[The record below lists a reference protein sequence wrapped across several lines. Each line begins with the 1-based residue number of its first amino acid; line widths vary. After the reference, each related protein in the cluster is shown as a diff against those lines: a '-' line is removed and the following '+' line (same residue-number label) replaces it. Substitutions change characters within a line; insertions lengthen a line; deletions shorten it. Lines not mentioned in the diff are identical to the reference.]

1 MTGSARLAPKS
12 EMPSRI
18 TPYTLIEK
26 QRVLEAHRA
35 GREDWLA
42 VARFN
47 GIPVATA

>member
-1 MTGSARLAPKS
+1 
-12 EMPSRI
+12 MPSRI

-26 QRVLEAHRA
+26 RRVLEAHRA